1 MFRQRTMIAWGVGL
15 LLGMGAHTAI
25 ADESGTFFMLRSY
38 QHSYITVEHSDE
50 SYTGGMLH
58 GTQTILDS
66 SGGPFADGMHS
77 MTECL
82 LFSRTSDAGVAL
94 EAPCENTD
102 LDGDVLYSTALRE
115 QGTVG
120 TGGGGAGRWELRSGT
135 GKYQGI
141 IGICDYQTQY
151 LEGDWVVATGECTWS
166 RAR

>member
-1 MFRQRTMIAWGVGL
+1 MSKRMTMVGVVAAL
-15 LLGMGAHTAI
+15 LAAAAHTAV
-25 ADESGTFFMLRSY
+25 ANESGTFFMLRSY
-38 QHSYITVEHSDE
+38 QHSYITVEHADE

-77 MTECL
+77 TTDCL
-82 LFSRTSDAGVAL
+82 VFSRSSDAGIAL
-94 EAPCENTD
+94 EAPCMNTD

-120 TGGGGAGRWELRSGT
+120 IGGGGPGRWELRGGT

-141 IGICDYQTQY
+141 TGICEYQTQY
-151 LEGDWVVATGECTWS
+151 LEGDLVVTTGECTWTKS
-166 RAR
+166 